1 MKYIKV
7 KHSKRQILS
16 LGFCVILICFFI
28 YIGISPLLS
37 NGIFFKSPVFVIPVA
52 IFLLV
57 LFLIYIDYIVYTI
70 NVEYNQIT
78 VKRLFSNKTYYLD
91 SIEYILSSPLSSN
104 RKYQIDNSINKN
116 KFKYTIYFENGKVN
130 YNDNMDNSA
139 EFLKILLKYS
149 YVDRPLSR

>member
-7 KHSKRQILS
+7 RHSKRQILS
-16 LGFCVILICFFI
+16 LGVSLLISAFACFFI
-28 YIGISPLLS
+28 LKSWYLPMIIIGIILIILL
-37 NGIFFKSPVFVIPVA
+37 IF
-52 IFLLV
+52 
-57 LFLIYIDYIVYTI
+57 YIDYIVYTI

-78 VKRLFSNKTYYLD
+78 IKRLFSNKTYYLD
-91 SIEYILSSPLSSN
+91 SIEYILSSPLSQK

-116 KFKYTIYFENGKVN
+116 KFQYTIHFENGKVK
-130 YNDNMDNSA
+130 YDDNMDNSA